1 MALEVPFNQPK
12 QQSNSILKIQGLEDL
27 NCTVYEISASQDFGL
42 PQNPIDKNSF
52 IGDTI
57 YRLPK
62 QITVRVLVSDE
73 EVSTFVQNIN
83 EVQFS
88 SNLFTVVSTAN
99 EVFKNM
105 KITNYSKDITSQ
117 MVGSVFYNI
126 SMEEVI
132 LVQSLTEAFRP
143 TSNAGYSNNVQ
154 TGTKTTQ
161 KQPKSTIKGFL

>member
-1 MALEVPFNQPK
+1 MALEVPFNQPT
-12 QQSNSILKIQGLEDL
+12 QQNNSILKIQGLEDL
-27 NCTVYEISASQDFGL
+27 NCTVYEISENQDFGL

-57 YRLPK
+57 YKLPK
-62 QITVRVLVSDE
+62 QLTARVLVADE
-73 EVSTFVQNIN
+73 NVSNFIQSIN

-88 SNLFTVVSTAN
+88 SDLFTVVSTAN

-105 KITNYSKDITSQ
+105 KITNYSKDVTNQVI
-117 MVGSVFYNI
+117 GKVFYNI
-126 SMEEVI
+126 NLEEVI

-143 TSNAGYSNNVQ
+143 TSNAGYSNNIK

>member
-1 MALEVPFNQPK
+1 MSLEVPFNQAK
-12 QQSNSILKIQGLEDL
+12 QQSNYILKIRGLEDL
-27 NCTVYEISASQDFGL
+27 NCTVYEISESQDFGL

-57 YRLPK
+57 YKLPK
-62 QITVRVLVSDE
+62 QLTARVLVADE
-73 EVSTFVQNIN
+73 NVSNFIQSIN

-105 KITNYSKDITSQ
+105 KITNYFKDVTNQ
-117 MVGSVFYNI
+117 VVGKVFYNI
-126 SMEEVI
+126 NLEEVI
-132 LVQSLTEAFRP
+132 LVKSLTEAFRP
-143 TSNAGYSNNVQ
+143 TSNAGYSNNVK